1 MKWCLGAAVAVCL
14 IAACAGP
21 EPSVSTPTTSPA
33 SAAASPSGASP
44 TATRWPPSVISGVL
58 AIGATD
64 SEIRK
69 AGDDLQRAAAA
80 EDIRLLY
87 GAAGGLARLADAA
100 IGNAR
105 ALEAYP
111 PTKSVGEKLRLAY
124 TEMRTGSMHLRTG
137 VELRNGLAI
146 TEGSRR
152 IATAMRQYGELR
164 PQIAELVPQ
173 ALQMQRAPIR

>member
-1 MKWCLGAAVAVCL
+1 MIG
-14 IAACAGP
+14 
-21 EPSVSTPTTSPA
+21 S
-33 SAAASPSGASP
+33 
-44 TATRWPPSVISGVL
+44 VL

-87 GAAGGLARLADAA
+87 GASGGLARLADSA

-111 PTKSVGEKLRLAY
+111 ATKSLGEKLRLAY
-124 TEMRTGSMHLRTG
+124 TEMRTGATHLRTG

-146 TEGSRR
+146 TEGSRK
-152 IATAMRQYGELR
+152 IADAMRQYGELR
-164 PQIAELVPQ
+164 PEIADLVPQ